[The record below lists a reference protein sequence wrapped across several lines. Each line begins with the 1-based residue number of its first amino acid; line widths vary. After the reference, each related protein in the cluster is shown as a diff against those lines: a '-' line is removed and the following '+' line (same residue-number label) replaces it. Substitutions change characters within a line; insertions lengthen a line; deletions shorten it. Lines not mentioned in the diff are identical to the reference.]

1 MNIKSKRK
9 ALILTFNALVL
20 FALLLVRDNQVS
32 NFIQQTS
39 ENAGYNG
46 VMLKAVLML
55 HNQSTYNW
63 IAALCIGLLLI
74 NLFSYRQ
81 WVKSRRWILEPII
94 VLIISY
100 GLAFS
105 LYTSRTF
112 KIADQ
117 LVKEERIKNPRPGPP
132 QTNDNIS
139 PPEDA
144 EWIDAEVLDSLRTQ
158 GLPH

>member
-9 ALILTFNALVL
+9 ALILTFNALAL
-20 FALLLVRDNQVS
+20 FALLLVRDHQVS

-63 IAALCIGLLLI
+63 IAALCIGLMLI
-74 NLFSYRQ
+74 NLFTYRQ